1 MTDHKKKSGKGN
13 GNIVRIIRN
22 IPINIGTFLFGAIFV
37 YMIISFV
44 MYLTADHIESY
55 QVTAGPLARNQTY
68 TALVVRDEKVI
79 QSGTAGYVTYYA
91 RENSKVARS
100 GVVYSIGDQQ
110 SKASI
115 EELDEND
122 YSRIRSSMAGFS
134 NSFDPNN
141 YYDVYNYKYELQGDI
156 LQFSGLSFGE
166 DGQVPQTI
174 GGQTVYT
181 AASDGV
187 IVYSVD
193 GYEDLSLDALHAS
206 LFNQKNYAIT
216 TLKTDG
222 KIAAGDDV
230 YKLITSEEWS
240 LIIPLTSEQTVQLA
254 GERKTIKVKFLKDD
268 TTMVGDFGILTDED
282 GGFYAK
288 ITFSSGMIR
297 YSMDRFLNVELVTNT
312 ESGLKIPLSAIV
324 QKDCYQIPV
333 DFIAK
338 DENGKIG
345 VNKKVERK
353 NKDDSA
359 EFVQATIYGKDAD
372 YYYIDAA
379 LFEPGEQIIKP
390 DSQETYVFQD
400 TVMFEGVY
408 CINKGYCV
416 FRRVEI
422 IEQNEEYCI
431 VRTSTSYGISQFD
444 HIVRNGESVK
454 EDEILIS

>member
-1 MTDHKKKSGKGN
+1 MTDHKKKSRKRN
-13 GNIVRIIRN
+13 NN
-22 IPINIGTFLFGAIFV
+22 IPRLLKNIPFNIGTFIFGAIFV
-37 YMIISFV
+37 YMIISFI

-68 TALVVRDEKVI
+68 TALVVREEKVI

-115 EELDEND
+115 DTLDESD
-122 YSRIRSSMAGFS
+122 YSQIRSSMAGFS
-134 NSFDPNN
+134 NSFDTNN

-156 LQFSGLSFGE
+156 LQFSGLSADEG
-166 DGQVPQTI
+166 GQVPQTI

-187 IVYSVD
+187 ILYSVD
-193 GYEDLSLDALHAS
+193 GYEDVSFDALQSS
-206 LFNQKNYAIT
+206 LFNQKNYTIT
-216 TLKTDG
+216 TLKKDG

-240 LIIPLTSEQTVQLA
+240 LVIPLTSEQTVQLA

-268 TTMVGDFGILTDED
+268 TTMVGNFGILTDES

-333 DFIAK
+333 DFIAQ

-345 VNKKVERK
+345 VNKKIERK

-359 EFVQATIYGKDAD
+359 EFVQATIYGKDKD
-372 YYYIDAA
+372 YYYIDAG
-379 LFEPGEQIIKP
+379 LFELGEEIIKP

-454 EDEILIS
+454 EDEILIN